1 MSKLFLRIAVALIG
15 IAALGMTTKAQTAD
29 HLLVTVPFQFTVGG
43 TTFPAGTYRVHR
55 LSENDPSGG
64 LVLTTFENRV
74 IATVLPIDVEGA
86 RDYKPAVTFEIAA
99 GQHLLSRIQTADNI
113 FDIPVSRSTNTT
125 VASNNATTSITI
137 PGNK

>member
-1 MSKLFLRIAVALIG
+1 MSKLYLRIAVALIG

-29 HLLVTVPFQFTVGG
+29 HLLVTVPFQFVVGG

-55 LSENDPSGG
+55 LSEMDPSGG
-64 LVLTTFENRV
+64 LILTTFDNRV

-86 RDYKPAVTFEIAA
+86 RDNKPEVSFEIVA

-113 FDIPVSRSTNTT
+113 FDIPKSRSASTA
-125 VASNNATTSITI
+125 VAANNAKSSIGI
-137 PGNK
+137 PGSK